1 MIALR
6 VILELD
12 GEAAARV
19 MGIGRTACSMRLSR
33 ALKKLEE
40 KVEIDALV

>member
-1 MIALR
+1 
-6 VILELD
+6 
-12 GEAAARV
+12 
-19 MGIGRTACSMRLSR
+19 MGIGRTACAMRLGR